1 MHRCEV
7 VCRSACEVSCSALMR
22 RRRNEEE
29 NIMRAALKRQR
40 HCDNTRSPLTVFGAP
55 ATTSSASVSERRL
68 QRTNCT
74 CTPLSIRERLHIVHV
89 HPNRP
94 QSARVFACSVASERI
109 VPLKTCAIQFGGRA
123 LHFAVR
129 TGGIVVLERLKEGR
143 RSSRTT
149 CFLLSA
155 LFVCSTRSIRFTFS
169 SIYD

>member
-1 MHRCEV
+1 MHKCEV

-40 HCDNTRSPLTVFGAP
+40 RCDNTRSPLTLFGAP

-89 HPNRP
+89 HTQLPNRP
-94 QSARVFACSVASERI
+94 QSARVFACSAASGRI
-109 VPLKTCAIQFGGRA
+109 ATLKTCAIRFGVRA
-123 LHFAVR
+123 VHFAPA
-129 TGGIVVLERLKEGR
+129 VL
-143 RSSRTT
+143 
-149 CFLLSA
+149 
-155 LFVCSTRSIRFTFS
+155 
-169 SIYD
+169 